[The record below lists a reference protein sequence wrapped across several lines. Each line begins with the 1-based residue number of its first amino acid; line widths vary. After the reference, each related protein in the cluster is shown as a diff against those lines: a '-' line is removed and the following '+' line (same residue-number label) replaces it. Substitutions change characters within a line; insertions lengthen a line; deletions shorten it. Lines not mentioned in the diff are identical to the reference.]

1 MRVLREGPRH
11 QVNYEQESDQDFMQM
26 LNDFLDV
33 HFSDPMLTV
42 EEVAT
47 ATDMSTEQ
55 LTAQLKQLAR
65 QTPKEYISDFRLKKA
80 VDLLTNTDDTIAQ
93 IAISCGYTDPN
104 TFNRIFKN
112 KTGMMP
118 SKYRDMN
125 KKNLK
130 QDEHTDEYELME
142 WTKEQGAWS

>member
-1 MRVLREGPRH
+1 
-11 QVNYEQESDQDFMQM
+11 M

-80 VDLLTNTDDTIAQ
+80 LDLLTNTDDTIAQ

-142 WTKEQGAWS
+142 